1 MWEERGGGVQP
12 AEEEES
18 WLTCAHFVPWLV
30 ILVFFFLP
38 FLPIV
43 ARSLLFFTVS
53 LGLWPQAPKPL
64 EKNREADVL
73 VQDPVCKTFI
83 PRREAL
89 KAERDGTTYFFCSE
103 GCLKRFLSS
112 GKS

>member
-1 MWEERGGGVQP
+1 MFRLLLGLGLGYLGYV
-12 AEEEES
+12 
-18 WLTCAHFVPWLV
+18 V
-30 ILVFFFLP
+30 IKK
-38 FLPIV
+38 V
-43 ARSLLFFTVS
+43 AGS

-64 EKNREADVL
+64 EKDQEPDVL

-89 KAERDGTTYFFCSE
+89 RAEKDGATYFFCSE

-112 GKS
+112 DRS